1 MKKYFFTAAL
11 AMTLVGT
18 AAHAQMAGRKSPD
31 DTQQNSEPKQQ
42 APKGKVTPAVGV
54 ALTAAQKALATKDYA
69 TAMTQIKAAQAV
81 PNRTPFDDFNINRFL
96 SAVAANT
103 GDYDTAAIAFDGV
116 INSPSFVDLPA
127 DEQAATYHDATIV
140 SQNAKHWPQ
149 VIAYGQKVEASGKAD
164 DLVMTMMAIAYYQQ
178 KDNANAQKYAQ
189 MAIDT
194 AKAAGK
200 QPQPNALIILGNIQ
214 GKSDPDAARRSI
226 EALILA
232 SNNSEDWSKL
242 IDDGLS
248 HKGTKPIDALF
259 LYRLRYQLGTMRPD
273 DYPVLGQLAAQLHLD
288 KEAATV
294 LDQGISSGKITAAQA
309 GGTLST
315 SRGLAARD
323 AGVLSAVAA
332 AANSS
337 KTGQAALA
345 LAEDYWGYGRYAD
358 VEAMA
363 RLALSKGGLKDPG
376 EATVLLGSA
385 LAAEGKYDEAQTT
398 LASVSG
404 GEARG
409 RAAHL
414 WSLYAQVKAKG
425 TAAH

>member
-1 MKKYFFTAAL
+1 MKKYFLTAAL
-11 AMTLVGT
+11 AMTLLGT
-18 AAHAQMAGRKSPD
+18 AAQAQLVGRKVDEDSQKSDSKP
-31 DTQQNSEPKQQ
+31 
-42 APKGKVTPAVGV
+42 AKGHVTPAVGV
-54 ALTAAQKALATKDYA
+54 ALNAAQKALATKDYA

-81 PNRTPFDDFNINRFL
+81 PDHTPFDDFNTNRFL

-103 GDYDTAAIAFDGV
+103 GDYDTSATAFDAV
-116 INSPSFVDLPA
+116 IASPYFADLTPE
-127 DEQAATYHDATIV
+127 EQTATYHDATVV

-149 VIAYGQKVEASGKAD
+149 VIAYGQKFEATGKAD
-164 DLVMTMMAIAYYQQ
+164 DLIMTMMAIAYYQQ

-200 QPQPNALIILGNIQ
+200 QPEPNAVIILGNIQ
-214 GKSDPDAARRSI
+214 GKTDPDAARKAI
-226 EALILA
+226 EQIILS
-232 SNNSEDWSKL
+232 SNNSDDWSKL

-248 HKGTKPIDALF
+248 HKGTKQIDALF
-259 LYRLRYQLGTMRPD
+259 LYRLRYQLGAMRPD

-288 KEAATV
+288 KEAATT
-294 LDQGISSGKITAAQA
+294 LEQGISSGKITSAQA
-309 GGTLST
+309 GSTLST
-315 SRGLAARD
+315 SRNLAAKD

-332 AANSS
+332 AAS
-337 KTGQAALA
+337 KAKSGQDALA

-363 RLALSKGGLKDPG
+363 RLAISKGGLKDPG
-376 EATVLLGSA
+376 EATLLLGAA
-385 LAAEGKYDEAQTT
+385 LAAEGKYAEAQTT

-404 GEARG
+404 AEARA

-414 WSLYAQVKAKG
+414 WSLYAQVKAKS
-425 TAAH
+425 TAPAAP